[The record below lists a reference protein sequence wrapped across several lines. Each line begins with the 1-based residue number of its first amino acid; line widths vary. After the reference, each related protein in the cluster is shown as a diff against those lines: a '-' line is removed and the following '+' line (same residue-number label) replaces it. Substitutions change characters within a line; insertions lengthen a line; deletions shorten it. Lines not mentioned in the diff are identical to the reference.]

1 MYWPYY
7 WQHVNLQTI
16 IAPRY
21 ERSYYRTSIVTNTLV
36 WIVSDVFYIATP
48 RYATGRWF
56 SLGPPISSTNKTDH
70 HDITALLLKMSLNT
84 IKQRHGR
91 WCGSLQMYSV
101 LQHLVTNGCWYDSL
115 WIYCPMWRWDS
126 SSSNPLIFV
135 EDRDENLST
144 IGWEKVFVPLWL
156 GYWYL
161 FAHWFQILCIHWFVC
176 KCCFFQMKSLP
187 ACVKV
192 QNGYQLWS
200 ISSLSPKIQSH
211 SNSPILGGLSMF

>member
-56 SLGPPISSTNKTDH
+56 SLGPPISSSNKTDH

-135 EDRDENLST
+135 EDRDEKSQYNRLRESIRT
-144 IGWEKVFVPLWL
+144 FMIGILIPLCAL
-156 GYWYL
+156 
-161 FAHWFQILCIHWFVC
+161 V
-176 KCCFFQMKSLP
+176 
-187 ACVKV
+187 
-192 QNGYQLWS
+192 
-200 ISSLSPKIQSH
+200 
-211 SNSPILGGLSMF
+211 SNTVYTLICL